1 MKKEQLL
8 VAYNNMQTC
17 GFDNLNAAELWQYHK
32 LHKELAGIQK
42 DFSTDELAL
51 VEKYK
56 IQYNPAIKQFFTTS
70 ENKDDLK
77 TFTEVRGAA
86 LTEEIPVSVKPSL
99 AGPQTKYWKFRDN
112 YFDNGVSGFGV
123 WTSTTSCIVTGQ
135 LSCTLNIPEA
145 ASATVALFNVRTTF
159 YVLFATRNK

>member
-8 VAYNNMQTC
+8 VAYNNMQIC

-86 LTEEIPVSVKPSL
+86 LTEEIPVSVKPFLTWDTFTQWVKINKITADKLDDMAELL
-99 AGPQTKYWKFRDN
+99 AIAPNPDIPPKVPEPNKTN
-112 YFDNGVSGFGV
+112 
-123 WTSTTSCIVTGQ
+123 
-135 LSCTLNIPEA
+135 TLN
-145 ASATVALFNVRTTF
+145 
-159 YVLFATRNK
+159 

>member
-77 TFTEVRGAA
+77 TFTEVREAA
-86 LTEEIPVSVKPSL
+86 LTEEIPVSVKPFLTWDTFTQWVKINKITADKLDDMAELL
-99 AGPQTKYWKFRDN
+99 AIAPNPDIPPKVPESNKTN
-112 YFDNGVSGFGV
+112 
-123 WTSTTSCIVTGQ
+123 
-135 LSCTLNIPEA
+135 TLN
-145 ASATVALFNVRTTF
+145 
-159 YVLFATRNK
+159 